1 MCRALTGDSRGAIE
15 DFTFFAKWTKENS
28 EGDWSESW
36 KQREDWV
43 ARLEKGENP
52 FDPETLAKLNSAA
65 AFAPAE

>member
-15 DFTFFAKWTKENS
+15 DFTFFAKWKKENS

-36 KQREDWV
+36 KKREDWV

-52 FDPETLAKLNSAA
+52 FDPETLAELNSAA